1 MENTN
6 TVDKVYLAL
15 ELTKIRYDDIPNKKT
30 VEVYNVFEYYLEK
43 LTKIDDISELI
54 SELENLKK
62 ENIRLQELY
71 NSIKKKLNDV
81 VPRSKRDEI
90 MDILYENKGDIEP
103 RVYQLLVNNL
113 KTW

>member
-15 ELTKIRYDDIPNKKT
+15 ELTKIRYNDIPNKLTDDVSNTFK
-30 VEVYNVFEYYLEK
+30 YYLKE
-43 LTKIDDISELI
+43 LTEIDDI

-71 NSIKKKLNDV
+71 NSIRKKLNDV

-90 MDILYENKGDIEP
+90 RDILSENKGDMEP